1 MIKSLAT
8 TPAYAACGSLG
19 TILLDNFSQNQ
30 TEDTTVPS
38 NGSFLFDTRSISLGF
53 TFSAGTLDAGAI
65 NYPVPPFPFL
75 NYDSTAE
82 VTLPGVGDCTE
93 LVMDNV
99 ISWSSDDDS
108 SVRAFFRFLNGPVSV
123 WYGTYGTSPTGSL
136 ILNHSSGPALSSS
149 PVMGFSIS
157 VTGLG
162 AYWVHVVSEG
172 PLYLR

>member
-53 TFSAGTLDAGAI
+53 TFSAGTLDAGATD
-65 NYPVPPFPFL
+65 PGFFLPFL
-75 NYDSTAE
+75 VYESTAE
-82 VTLPGVGDCTE
+82 VILPGVGDCTE

-99 ISWSSDDDS
+99 ISWTSDDDS

-149 PVMGFSIS
+149 PV
-157 VTGLG
+157 TGLTFSPAG
-162 AYWVHVVSEG
+162 WGGYFIHVVSEG